1 MEDPYFEWIHWSQ
14 ASIPFPEVELEYI
27 ENLDLVRDSDILQ
40 SELPMIREAC
50 LRVLVLCTIFLK
62 EAAAFGLCLAEI
74 GQMMSREF
82 CGGEEEPSEWNDC

>member
-1 MEDPYFEWIHWSQ
+1 MLQYFEWIHWSQ
-14 ASIPFPEVELEYI
+14 ASIPFSKVELEYI
-27 ENLDLVRDSDILQ
+27 ENRDLLRDFDMLR

-74 GQMMSREF
+74 GEMMSMEF
-82 CGGEEEPSEWNDC
+82 